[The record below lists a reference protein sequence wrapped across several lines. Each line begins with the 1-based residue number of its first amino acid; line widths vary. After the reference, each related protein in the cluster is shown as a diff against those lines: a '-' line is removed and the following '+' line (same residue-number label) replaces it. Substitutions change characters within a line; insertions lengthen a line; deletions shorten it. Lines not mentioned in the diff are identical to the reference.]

1 MSHLFLRTLRRIG
14 LNLGTKEYILG
25 WIETLKKTDNTT
37 KSEFSDLTMKILR
50 DKKTNRR

>member
-14 LNLGTKEYILG
+14 LNLGTKEYMLG

-37 KSEFSDLTMKILR
+37 KSEFSDLTMKNLR
-50 DKKTNRR
+50 DKETNRG